1 MYDAPKPQASADS
14 GEDSVFAKA
23 GSSAPIDEWV
33 YQIPPASKPKKP
45 PTPKPPRYRFFDYVW
60 ISVFWLGISYLWGGV
75 NGIILPALNSR
86 FVDPSFKGTTLGII
100 IAAGMVIAILVQP
113 IAGALSDVSRHPW
126 GRRRPF
132 IAFGALLAI
141 LSLIFMSVMIVY
153 FGSWPALLGSY
164 LLLQFA
170 DNIAQGAY
178 QGFIPDNVPEDHRGR
193 ASGAMGI
200 AQILG
205 NTFGLVVATFF
216 VDNNHPD
223 IALLVICIVFTATL
237 LPTLFLVK
245 EKPLIDNHDRVN
257 RLKVIFS
264 IFGELKQ
271 HREFVMFIISR
282 LCVLTALAA
291 VTSFALYYLQYKFN
305 LTAGNL
311 TTSYTTLG
319 LIVITFSL
327 LSVYPAAWLSDRIGR
342 KKLVIISCIIGT
354 IGMLLLATAD
364 TIPLVVIYG
373 SLIGMAT
380 GSFNSIDWALATDL
394 VPDGEAGRF
403 MGVSNLAGAGSQAI
417 AGLLGG
423 SLLDSGN
430 AIGLNFFHVANFG
443 FTILFGFG
451 ACCFLLGIFFLR
463 SIKEHTHPNS

>member
-1 MYDAPKPQASADS
+1 MHDSPKPQASADS
-14 GEDSVFAKA
+14 GEDLAFSKPKSGAA
-23 GSSAPIDEWV
+23 LDQWL
-33 YQIPPASKPKKP
+33 YQIPPAYKNNKASKTP
-45 PTPKPPRYRFFDYVW
+45 PFRFLDYIW
-60 ISVFWLGISYLWGGV
+60 LSIFWLGITYLWGGI
-75 NGIILPALNSR
+75 NGIILPSLNAR
-86 FVDPSFKGTTLGII
+86 FVDPNYKGTTLGVI
-100 IAAGMVIAILVQP
+100 IAAGMVIAIIVQP
-113 IAGALSDVSRHPW
+113 IAGALSDISRHPW

-141 LSLIFMSVMIVY
+141 LALIFMSVMIVY
-153 FGSWPALLGSY
+153 FGSWLALLGCY

-205 NTFGLVVATFF
+205 NTFGLIVATYF
-216 VDNNHPD
+216 VDQNHPD
-223 IALLVICIVFTATL
+223 IAILVICIVFTATL

-245 EKPLIDNHDRVN
+245 EKPLKDNHDRIN

-264 IFGELKQ
+264 IFGELRQ
-271 HREFVMFIISR
+271 HRDFIAFIMSR

-291 VTSFALYYLQYKFN
+291 VTSFALYYLQYKFH
-305 LTAGNL
+305 LSSGDL

-354 IGMLLLATAD
+354 IGMVLLASAD
-364 TIPLVVIYG
+364 SLPLVVVYG

-430 AIGLNFFHVANFG
+430 AIGLTFFHISNFG

-463 SIKEHTHPNS
+463 SIKEHSHPNS